1 LAFGSSLFS
10 PPFTLKL
17 IFLKQMFN
25 IKLLFFGGGL
35 NAKKEE
41 EERRRKGGGK
51 GGGKVIEVKV
61 KNLAESR

>member
-1 LAFGSSLFS
+1 LAFGSFLFS
-10 PPFTLKL
+10 PPFALKL

-41 EERRRKGGGK
+41 EEGR
-51 GGGKVIEVKV
+51 
-61 KNLAESR
+61 S